1 MDYPYVVN
9 FFTMLLLAYLYWKKP
24 DSKYVKWAF
33 ALQFIFIAF
42 RAPVVGADTWNY
54 IRYLTGERSFYNAD
68 SRELE
73 SGFVLYR
80 NLLVQLHGSR
90 FVYML
95 INSFLA
101 CYPLYL
107 LIKRY
112 SFNVPLTMAML
123 SIFNIYTTYFCA
135 LRQILGLAILF
146 LCVLYVLDDK
156 KYKWVVFLV
165 GTALGYTF
173 HTSIILYAL
182 IFIAAYF
189 LKIRKRMILILCILG
204 SAIIGVVL
212 QSFNVM
218 QAFDWFLS
226 LNFDATERIQGY
238 MENEDVNEVAALFI
252 SLRPTIIAIL
262 IYSLMEKDKLDHWL
276 ANIYFMGVIIG
287 NLFISVPM
295 IHRITMGM
303 MVFGPIV
310 FSWIFSKKYYLNLRL
325 RSMTNTVLILFF
337 LYFSQ
342 VYIKNN
348 LNSNI
353 DLLNSGRMHPYQFIW
368 EDYNSHPS
376 IIYFSN

>member
-73 SGFVLYR
+73 SGFILYR

-112 SFNVPLTMAML
+112 SSNVPLTMAML

-146 LCVLYVLDDK
+146 LCVLYVLDDR

-173 HTSIILYAL
+173 HTSIILYSL
-182 IFIAAYF
+182 IFIAAHF
-189 LKIRKRMILILCILG
+189 LKMRKRMMFILCILG
-204 SAIIGVVL
+204 SAVIGIVL

-252 SLRPTIIAIL
+252 SLRPTMIAIL

-276 ANIYFMGVIIG
+276 SNIYFIGVIIG

-303 MVFGPIV
+303 MVLGPIV
-310 FSWIFSKKYYLNLRL
+310 FTWVFSRNYYLNLRL
-325 RSMTNTVLILFF
+325 RSMTNAVLVLFF

-342 VYIKNN
+342 AYIKENF
-348 LNSNI
+348 NSNI
-353 DLLNSGRMHPYQFIW
+353 DLFNTGRMHPYQFIW
-368 EDYNSHPS
+368 EDYSNHPS
-376 IIYFSN
+376 IIYF

>member
-112 SFNVPLTMAML
+112 SSNIPLTMAML

-146 LCVLYVLDDK
+146 LCVLYVLDDR
-156 KYKWVVFLV
+156 KYKWVVFLA

-189 LKIRKRMILILCILG
+189 LKIRKRMILISCILG
-204 SAIIGVVL
+204 SAVIGVVL

-310 FSWIFSKKYYLNLRL
+310 FTWVFSKNYYLNLRL
-325 RSMTNTVLILFF
+325 RSMTNTVLVLFF

-342 VYIKNN
+342 AYIKNN

-353 DLLNSGRMHPYQFIW
+353 DLLDSGRMHPYQFIW
-368 EDYNSHPS
+368 EDYSNHPS

>member
-1 MDYPYVVN
+1 MDLPYIIN

-42 RAPVVGADTWNY
+42 RAPVVGADTWDY

-73 SGFVLYR
+73 SGFLLYR

-112 SFNVPLTMAML
+112 SSNIPLTMAML

-146 LCVLYVLDDK
+146 LCVLYVLDDR
-156 KYKWVVFLV
+156 KYKWVVFLA

-189 LKIRKRMILILCILG
+189 LKIRKRMILISCILG
-204 SAIIGVVL
+204 SAVIGVVL

-310 FSWIFSKKYYLNLRL
+310 FTWVFSKNYYLNLRL
-325 RSMTNTVLILFF
+325 RSMTNTVLVLFF

-342 VYIKNN
+342 AYIKNN

-353 DLLNSGRMHPYQFIW
+353 DLLDSGRMHPYQFIW
-368 EDYNSHPS
+368 EDYSNHPS
-376 IIYFSN
+376 IIYF

>member
-73 SGFVLYR
+73 SGFILYR

-112 SFNVPLTMAML
+112 SSNVPLTMAML

-146 LCVLYVLDDK
+146 LCVLYVLDDR

-173 HTSIILYAL
+173 HTSIILYSL
-182 IFIAAYF
+182 IFVAAYF

-204 SAIIGVVL
+204 SAVIGVVL

-238 MENEDVNEVAALFI
+238 MENEEVNEVTALFI
-252 SLRPTIIAIL
+252 SLRPTMIAIL

-310 FSWIFSKKYYLNLRL
+310 FTWIFSKKYYLNLRL
-325 RSMTNTVLILFF
+325 RSMTNAVLVLFF

-342 VYIKNN
+342 AYIKNN

-353 DLLNSGRMHPYQFIW
+353 DLLDSGRMHPYQFVW
-368 EDYNSHPS
+368 EDYNNHPS
-376 IIYFSN
+376 IIYF